1 MGKLTIVVWKLS
13 TVLEA
18 SENNTYMIE
27 ISIDITKGETTPEQ
41 DIDRDELHQI
51 MMLVKG
57 AP

>member
-41 DIDRDELHQI
+41 DIDRVELHLI
-51 MMLVKG
+51 MMLV
-57 AP
+57 